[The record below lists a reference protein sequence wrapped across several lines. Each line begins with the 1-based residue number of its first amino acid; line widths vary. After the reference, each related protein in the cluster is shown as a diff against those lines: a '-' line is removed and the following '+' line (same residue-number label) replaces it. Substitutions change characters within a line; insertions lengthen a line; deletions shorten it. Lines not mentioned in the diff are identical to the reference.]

1 MRNRFNACSETAV
14 TKAAAIIYPGVQL
27 SYGHP
32 NNDAQCDL
40 APLLVKIPGQDQA
53 IFNPGLGGQC
63 EAVTNAH
70 SRAMER
76 IKRETGLTDLR
87 GEPESLEARETRLAG
102 DDFERIIAIQERA
115 DILAERT
122 KFTQYVQR
130 ELAPIMEPINR
141 ILATELHKLTPPNVY
156 MLRTGAE
163 GGSGHFHTVYYEA
176 PNWMLDSGLKEG
188 QPNIGIL
195 YNTQTQQLGRMAGQ
209 VIDPSHEWGQGQGKK
224 RLDFFEMNPTRTMV
238 AAKYIEKYRALEP
251 EDTELVFPEEFI
263 NEIIAEPNYL
273 STFGSGNY
281 WQAQQNGRRFSPPA
295 VSAEQYIRTAY
306 EQCTQQ
312 GLPGAITQLRHQGYF
327 RNPEQGTQLLA
338 TLLANNKIDA
348 VTEILRQ
355 NLVDLTH
362 PVRCAA
368 LYQSALYFSQTHPDY
383 PPGLIPSLRALQNK
397 LIETLAPEDLPF
409 TIQDTCEALN
419 LDALERMLTLEED
432 IPHAELIAQVNKSA
446 RECRSSPSTFQ
457 PILEALREHERT
469 ARNTD
474 AEEANHEQIFDA
486 PFDDDEEE
494 EEIEQ
499 LIDTESFEE
508 MLIALNQDDDLS
520 PQDAWGFA
528 CDALE
533 NKEPYSC
540 AEANRGKDEYR
551 AIEYHAETTDGD
563 TIINI
568 VSESEQILLDE
579 LYAKKL
585 EADEHFGLGR

>member
-1 MRNRFNACSETAV
+1 MRNRFNVCSETAV
-14 TKAAAIIYPGVQL
+14 TKAAAIIYPGVEL
-27 SYGHP
+27 SYGAA

-40 APLLVKIPGQDQA
+40 APLLTKIPGQDQA
-53 IFNPGLGGQC
+53 IFNPGLGGQRK
-63 EAVTNAH
+63 AVTEAQ
-70 SRAMER
+70 SRAMEQ
-76 IKRETGLTDLR
+76 IKQETGLFDQR

-102 DDFERIIAIQERA
+102 DDLDLIIANQGRA
-115 DILAERT
+115 DIVAERR
-122 KFTQYVQR
+122 KFGQYVQR
-130 ELAPIMEPINR
+130 ELAPIMKPINR
-141 ILATELHKLTPPNVY
+141 ILATELQKLTPPNVY

-163 GGSGHFHTVYYEA
+163 GGSGHFRTVYYEN
-176 PNWMLDSGLKEG
+176 PNWILDSGFKEG
-188 QPNIGIL
+188 RPNIGIL
-195 YNTQTQQLGRMAGQ
+195 YNTQTRQLGPMAEQ

-251 EDTELVFPEEFI
+251 QETELVFPEDFI

-281 WQAQQNGRRFSPPA
+281 WDAQQNRREFSPPIISRA
-295 VSAEQYIRTAY
+295 DYIKTAY
-306 EQCTQQ
+306 AQCTER
-312 GLPGAITQLRHQGYF
+312 GLPGAITQLRHQDYF

-348 VTEILRQ
+348 VKEIFRQ
-355 NLVDLTH
+355 DLVDFTN
-362 PVRCAA
+362 PARCAD
-368 LYQSALYFSQTHPDY
+368 LYQFALYFSRTHRDY
-383 PPGLIPSLRALQNK
+383 PPGLNPSLRALQNK

-409 TIQDTCEALN
+409 TIQDACAALN
-419 LDALERMLTLEED
+419 LDALQTLLTIVEN
-432 IPHAELIAQVNKSA
+432 IPHAELIESVNEGA
-446 RECRSSPSTFQ
+446 RECNSSLSTFQ
-457 PILEALREHERT
+457 PILEALREHERS
-469 ARNTD
+469 ARNAYT
-474 AEEANHEQIFDA
+474 EEENHEQIFDA
-486 PFDDDEEE
+486 SFDDDEE

-508 MLIALNQDDDLS
+508 MLIALNQDGDLS

-533 NKEPYSC
+533 KKEPYSC
-540 AEANRGKDEYR
+540 AEANRGENECR

-568 VSESEQILLDE
+568 VSDSEQKLLDE